1 MMLRKAPDIDRVHD
15 MMSLSGTACYT
26 IWRLGIDAENL
37 CGALQQEVE
46 PENSSYLCGALHQ
59 EVEPENLCGA
69 LQQEVEPEKA
79 SHLCGALHQEVEP
92 ENLAEESD
100 RHQQQHQQRMSNSI
114 SNGTGRLW
122 AFVDVWSSVHWMMG
136 EGAAASWDDCI

>member
-79 SHLCGALHQEVEP
+79 SHLCGA
-92 ENLAEESD
+92 ST
-100 RHQQQHQQRMSNSI
+100 RR
-114 SNGTGRLW
+114 
-122 AFVDVWSSVHWMMG
+122 
-136 EGAAASWDDCI
+136 